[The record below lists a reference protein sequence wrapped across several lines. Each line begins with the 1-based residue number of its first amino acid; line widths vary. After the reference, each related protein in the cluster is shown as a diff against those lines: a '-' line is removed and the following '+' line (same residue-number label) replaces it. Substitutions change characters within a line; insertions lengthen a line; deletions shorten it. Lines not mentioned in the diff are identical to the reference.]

1 MLSRPIDARA
11 DVTSARRRLI
21 WVRVAEGAAVTAL
34 LTVAVLA
41 RRPGWMLHR
50 SYWIDEAWVADSL
63 RAPLHQLVL
72 VSSSTPI
79 GWSMLLRVVPPV
91 GAPEY
96 LRLLPLAFA
105 VATVLPAYLLGR
117 RVGPVVAVTA
127 ALAAVLGPV
136 TLLPHGLK
144 QYSAEA
150 FVALLLLWLAARL
163 EGDWS
168 ERRLLLLG
176 AVCAPA
182 ILISHT
188 TLFVTVA
195 LIAALGLRCLLE
207 WNLLRLAWVLGV
219 GAAVGLFQAVAFFTL
234 LSAGDNQAMRRWW
247 AASFVPTSQG
257 PGRAVGFV
265 VDHAQQALASLG
277 LRSSLLALGLIALGL
292 VALARKGLPAVAAS
306 VPLLFA
312 LLVVAGA
319 VRRYPFMEERTS
331 MFFTV
336 ILTVCAAIGLGAA
349 VGWLLRRP
357 WTAPLAL
364 AAAVGAGVLVAPAV
378 ARVHRAD
385 MPPSTVREQVEY
397 VLAHRQRGDVV
408 VAGHQDAFAFAYYW
422 PDKPTFSPTRYGTAV
437 LFQVDYPGSADVMV
451 CHEKTQ
457 KGIDTCFRLAAA
469 HAHRVW
475 VIATGGTRRYWTRAS
490 QSVLSAR
497 VAPSPRSL
505 ILIQLDAG
513 QASAAG

>member
-1 MLSRPIDARA
+1 
-11 DVTSARRRLI
+11 
-21 WVRVAEGAAVTAL
+21 
-34 LTVAVLA
+34 
-41 RRPGWMLHR
+41 
-50 SYWIDEAWVADSL
+50 
-63 RAPLHQLVL
+63 
-72 VSSSTPI
+72 
-79 GWSMLLRVVPPV
+79 
-91 GAPEY
+91 
-96 LRLLPLAFA
+96 
-105 VATVLPAYLLGR
+105 
-117 RVGPVVAVTA
+117 
-127 ALAAVLGPV
+127 
-136 TLLPHGLK
+136 
-144 QYSAEA
+144 
-150 FVALLLLWLAARL
+150 
-163 EGDWS
+163 
-168 ERRLLLLG
+168 
-176 AVCAPA
+176 
-182 ILISHT
+182 
-188 TLFVTVA
+188 
-195 LIAALGLRCLLE
+195 
-207 WNLLRLAWVLGV
+207 
-219 GAAVGLFQAVAFFTL
+219 
-234 LSAGDNQAMRRWW
+234 
-247 AASFVPTSQG
+247 
-257 PGRAVGFV
+257 
-265 VDHAQQALASLG
+265 
-277 LRSSLLALGLIALGL
+277 
-292 VALARKGLPAVAAS
+292 
-306 VPLLFA
+306 
-312 LLVVAGA
+312 VAGA